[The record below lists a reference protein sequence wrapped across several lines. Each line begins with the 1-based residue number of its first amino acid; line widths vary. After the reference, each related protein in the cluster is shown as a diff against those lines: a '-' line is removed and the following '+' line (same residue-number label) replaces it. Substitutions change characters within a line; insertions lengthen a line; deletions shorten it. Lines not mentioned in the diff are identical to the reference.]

1 MRASRPG
8 RAPVAVLGRC
18 LGAATGAASALVLG
32 WTPANAVDVNRM
44 PPPPATPVE
53 HHDPDPHTCNSE
65 RLLQAWSQQLQPFSD
80 QPAAVL
86 ERLKLVQRDMAV
98 VTLNRCIQRGL
109 LSREQARQ
117 LAIRMGLEPQS
128 PSQRP

>member
-1 MRASRPG
+1 MRALG
-8 RAPVAVLGRC
+8 AVLLGPVAVM
-18 LGAATGAASALVLG
+18 
-32 WTPANAVDVNRM
+32 AVDVNRM

-53 HHDPDPHTCNSE
+53 HHDPDPLTCNSE
-65 RLLQAWSQQLQPFSD
+65 HLFQAWSQQLQAYSD

>member
-8 RAPVAVLGRC
+8 RAPVGVLGRC

-32 WTPANAVDVNRM
+32 WTPAIAVDVNRM

-65 RLLQAWSQQLQPFSD
+65 RLLQAWSQQLQPYSD

-98 VTLNRCIQRGL
+98 VTAVVKGELTDGL
-109 LSREQARQ
+109 LSACKDLVHEQQVRACVHT
-117 LAIRMGLEPQS
+117 
-128 PSQRP
+128 

>member
-8 RAPVAVLGRC
+8 RAPVGVLGRC
-18 LGAATGAASALVLG
+18 LGAATGAAGSVVFG
-32 WTPANAVDVNRM
+32 WTTAFAVDVNRM
-44 PPPPATPVE
+44 PPPPASPVE
-53 HHDPDPHTCNSE
+53 HHDPDPRTCNSKQ
-65 RLLQAWSQQLQPFSD
+65 LLQAWSQQLQPYSD

-117 LAIRMGLEPQS
+117 LAIRMGLEPQA